1 MNNKIKIERNFLRRV
16 LHFYQSRL
24 WDKFQYEQLTLA
36 TKERMNIYLKNLQ
49 LEQQQR
55 EPINTF
61 WFIDVKVDI
70 RTDENGR
77 PSLEIDIESLDQVE
91 IL

>member
-1 MNNKIKIERNFLRRV
+1 MNSKIKIERNFLRRV
-16 LHFYQSRL
+16 LDFYQGRL
-24 WDKFQYEQLTLA
+24 WDKFQYQRLTPA
-36 TKERMNIYLKNLQ
+36 TIEGMNIYLKNLQ

-77 PSLEIDIESLDQVE
+77 PILEIDIESLDQVE